1 VSISAKSFDAVSDL
15 FHREAGIRLKPE
27 KKHLVI
33 GRLSRLAQEAGA
45 RNLDEYVEALL
56 REGDDLERTRVV
68 DRLTTNETYFFREPK
83 HFEALEV
90 LVRAHAA
97 ERRPGPFRVWS
108 AASSSGEEAYSIAMV
123 LADQLGPRGWE
134 VIGTDL
140 STQVIE
146 AARTALYPMSRIE
159 GISRERLRKWCR
171 RGSGDY
177 EGKML
182 VAKELRAHVR
192 FEAANLMGPIPSI
205 GLFQVIFLRN
215 VLIYFDLEAKRRIVG
230 AVETHLAPGGL
241 LFTGHTES
249 LTNVTYSLAA
259 VQPAVYERTG

>member
-1 VSISAKSFDAVSDL
+1 VSISAKTFDDVSDL
-15 FHREAGIRLKPE
+15 FYREAGIRLKPE

-45 RNLDEYVEALL
+45 AGLDEYVEVLL
-56 REGDDLERTRVV
+56 RDGDGGEITRVV

-83 HFEALEV
+83 HFDV
-90 LVRAHAA
+90 LAGLVHAHAA
-97 ERRPGPFRVWS
+97 GRHPGPFRVWS

-123 LADQLGPRGWE
+123 LADELGPRGWE
-134 VIGTDL
+134 VFGTDL

-146 AARTALYPMSRIE
+146 AARAGLYPMSRNE
-159 GISRERLRKWCR
+159 GIGPERLRRWCR
-171 RGSGDY
+171 RGTGAY

-182 VAKELRAHVR
+182 VARELRANVR
-192 FEAANLMGPIPSI
+192 FEVGNLMEPMPGVGI
-205 GLFQVIFLRN
+205 FQVIFLRN
-215 VLIYFDLEAKRRIVG
+215 VLIYFDVEAKRRIVESV
-230 AVETHLAPGGL
+230 ATHLAPGGL

-249 LTNVTYSLAA
+249 LTGVTYALAA